1 MKVLVV
7 DDDRVLLDLISFT
20 LRREQFEVIQALNG
34 ARALELWEKEQPD
47 LVVLDANLPQVDGFT
62 VCRRIRQAGDTP
74 VIMLTVRGEEDDIVR
89 GLSLGA
95 DDYML
100 KPFSPRQLVARI
112 QAVLRRSGKAAV
124 PAVQQVSHLSLDPGR
139 REARWGD
146 QPPIA
151 LTPLE
156 SRLLSYLM
164 LNAGQVLTNE
174 ALIAHLWGAEGADR
188 DMLRQVVRRLR
199 AKLALA
205 YSGAPAAEPPPHNFI
220 ENISGLGYGLN
231 TPRA

>member
-7 DDDRVLLDLISFT
+7 DDDRVLSDLIAFT
-20 LRREQFEVIQALNG
+20 LRREQFQVIQAFNG
-34 ARALELWEKEQPD
+34 ARALELWEEEQPD

-62 VCRRIRQAGDTP
+62 VCRRIRQNGDTP

-112 QAVLRRSGKAAV
+112 LAVLRRSGKAVA
-124 PAVQQVSHLSLDPGR
+124 PAQQQVSALGLDLSR
-139 REARWGD
+139 REVRWGEY
-146 QPPIA
+146 PPIA

-164 LNAGQVLTNE
+164 LNAGQVLPNE
-174 ALIAHLWGAEGADR
+174 ALIAHVWGAESADR

-199 AKLALA
+199 AKLSLA
-205 YSGAPAAEPPPHNFI
+205 YGGPQSAEPPPHNFI

-231 TPRA
+231 VPPA

>member
-7 DDDRVLLDLISFT
+7 DDDRVLSDLIAFT
-20 LRREQFEVIQALNG
+20 LRREQFQVIQAFNG
-34 ARALELWEKEQPD
+34 ARALELWEEEQPD

-62 VCRRIRQAGDTP
+62 VCRRIRQNGDTP

-112 QAVLRRSGKAAV
+112 LAVLRRSGKAVA
-124 PAVQQVSHLSLDPGR
+124 PAQQQVSALGLDLSR
-139 REARWGD
+139 REVRWGEY
-146 QPPIA
+146 PPIA

-164 LNAGQVLTNE
+164 LNAGQVLPNE
-174 ALIAHLWGAEGADR
+174 ALIAHVWGAESADR

-199 AKLALA
+199 AKLSLA
-205 YSGAPAAEPPPHNFI
+205 YGGPQSAEPPPPAR
-220 ENISGLGYGLN
+220 Y
-231 TPRA
+231 